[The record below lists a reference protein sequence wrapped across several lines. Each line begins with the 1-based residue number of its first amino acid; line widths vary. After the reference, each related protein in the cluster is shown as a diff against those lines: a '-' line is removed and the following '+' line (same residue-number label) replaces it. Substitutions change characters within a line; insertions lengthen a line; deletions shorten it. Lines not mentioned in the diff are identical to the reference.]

1 MEGDLRMRPRISVPL
16 FAFGAAAA
24 IAASS
29 ASAVPL
35 VGATLDW
42 ATDTANGSINL
53 RDHGAT
59 TCTTTD
65 GGKAGS
71 CDNTGF
77 TPGHGLFTLNGWSSS
92 YDTDPFVTNDF
103 NVTNNS
109 GANIIF
115 DFTVT
120 SPVVVT
126 GPQTEMSGSLGI
138 TLTNTP
144 SPAGSATLTDA
155 GASVYRALIDG
166 ALVRSLLDAPYT
178 LTCGPP
184 TCSTVDTDSFGSPV
198 AEIGPQANTDIGI
211 RIRFT
216 LGPGDRAGV
225 TSVFN
230 IEAVPEPATAALLAL
245 GLVGIAVAGRRRS

>member
-1 MEGDLRMRPRISVPL
+1 MRARISLQL
-16 FAFGAAAA
+16 FALGAAAA

-29 ASAVPL
+29 ASALPL
-35 VGATLDW
+35 TGATLDW

-53 RDHGAT
+53 LTHPAT
-59 TCTTTD
+59 TCAD
-65 GGKAGS
+65 EGKTGS
-71 CDNTGF
+71 CENTGF
-77 TPGHGLFTLNGWSSS
+77 TPGHGLFTVNDWFTTFDS
-92 YDTDPFVTNDF
+92 DPFVTNDF

-109 GANIIF
+109 GITIIF
-115 DFTVT
+115 DVTVT

-126 GPQTEMSGSLGI
+126 GPQTAMSGSLGI

-166 ALVRSLLDAPYT
+166 AVVRTLLDAPYT

-184 TCSTVDTDSFGSPV
+184 TCTAVDTDSFGSPV
-198 AEIGPQANTDIGI
+198 AEIGPQADTDIGI

-216 LGPGDRAGV
+216 LGPGDRAGI